1 MPGGD
6 SRWLL
11 IGKFVVLLL
20 FFVFFPR
27 GSFQSP
33 NGVLVIL
40 SKVTEHQSKQLQR
53 KDWVVYIT
61 CLCSLLYVFLECI
74 NVCIVGSVWRG
85 WSMFTQC

>member
-1 MPGGD
+1 MRGGV

-61 CLCSLLYVFLECI
+61 CLCSLLYVFLECPDI
-74 NVCIVGSVWRG
+74 FPTETTVVLRPGH
-85 WSMFTQC
+85 